1 MNYKWLVLVL
11 FFVCFNIQA
20 ETLYSGTIVP
30 VRLMNNV
37 NADMDM
43 TGETV
48 FFDVTE
54 NIIVNGKV
62 LIPKGQIVRGF
73 IDEAIGRKSLGK
85 GGKLTLKP
93 RSLTLNSGMV
103 IRFEKTPLSYE
114 GRKRT
119 GATVAHVVMWG
130 PLGLFAKGR
139 AAFMFRDTEFDL
151 VVDKDY
157 EIPEYKQNNLEH
169 IDYKPLTARFEKY
182 KKKINYRKGKIG
194 KNFKLIV
201 EEPEN
206 FSINDFK
213 IIGVDGMKLP
223 EPIFP
228 INIEKNK
235 KNNPGMVLVF
245 AFEDILKYAVP
256 NITTFTFIVGDY
268 KGTAT
273 LKTDWKLK

>member
-1 MNYKWLVLVL
+1 MYIKWLILLL
-11 FFVCFNIQA
+11 FFFCNSIQA
-20 ETLYSGTIVP
+20 ETLYSGTVVP

-54 NIIVNGKV
+54 NIVVNDKV
-62 LIPKGQIVRGF
+62 LIPKGHIIRGY

-93 RSLTLNSGMV
+93 RSMTMENGLV
-103 IRFEKTPLSYE
+103 VRFEETPLSLE

-139 AAFMFRDTEFDL
+139 AAFMFRGTEFDL

-157 EIPEYKQNNLEH
+157 EVPEFQPARELTL
-169 IDYKPLTARFEKY
+169 DYKPLKANFKQY

-194 KNFKLIV
+194 KDFQLLV
-201 EEPEN
+201 TEPKS
-206 FSINDFK
+206 FDINSFK
-213 IIGVDGMKLP
+213 IISVDGMKLP
-223 EPIFP
+223 EPISPIKIEDNKQSKELTFLYQDIVSYAFP
-228 INIEKNK
+228 ESSK
-235 KNNPGMVLVF
+235 
-245 AFEDILKYAVP
+245 
-256 NITTFTFIVGDY
+256 FTFVVDDFKGDAVLE
-268 KGTAT
+268 TE
-273 LKTDWKLK
+273 WKLK

>member
-1 MNYKWLVLVL
+1 MHYRILVFVL
-11 FFVCFNIQA
+11 IFVCFNINA
-20 ETLYSGTIVP
+20 ETLYSGTVVP

-54 NIIVNGKV
+54 NIIANDKV
-62 LIPKGQIVRGF
+62 LIPKGQIIRGF

-93 RSLTLNSGMV
+93 RSLTLDNGMT
-103 IRFEKTPLSYE
+103 IRFDETPLSHE

-139 AAFMFRDTEFDL
+139 AAFMFRGTEFDL

-157 EIPEYKQNNLEH
+157 EVPEYQTKKTEQ
-169 IDYKPLTARFEKY
+169 IDYKPLKATFKKY

-194 KNFKLIV
+194 KDFKLIV
-201 EEPEN
+201 NDPTDFN
-206 FSINDFK
+206 INDFK
-213 IIGVDGMKLP
+213 IVNVDGMDLP

-228 INIEKNK
+228 IKNEQDK
-235 KNNPGMVLVF
+235 KNNQNIVLIF
-245 AFEDILKYAVP
+245 AFEDILKYAIP
-256 NITTFTFIVGDY
+256 ELTTFTLMVNDY
-268 KGTAT
+268 KGKAT
-273 LKTDWKLK
+273 LKTEWKLK